1 MPLTGHAGGIRGLE
15 IKSVMAHSLSC
26 PVGQSNQRDYMT
38 QVINAAIVNVAG
50 RQRMLSQRIAMF
62 CLRLAGQDDQAERDL
77 IRQQLS
83 MLAQTMQQAHQ
94 GLIYGNPDLDL
105 PGQPSAAIYALYFG
119 EPLRVNQQVQNYLD
133 AVEAL
138 LAEDDEQLSFTHPQL
153 LKIQTAAEG
162 SLLNALDAV
171 VAQYQAESDQE
182 QAAIAKHQQ
191 DLYQISLDATAT
203 AQQKAQ
209 ELQQAMTELTQAQ
222 THLIQAEKLSS
233 IGQLVSG
240 VAHEINNPVNFI
252 YGNIGHAEEYLQDF
266 LKMLDLYQEH
276 YPNPAAEIRTTAA
289 EIDLDFICTDF
300 PKLLESIKMGAERIC
315 QIVRSLRNFSRADQS
330 YLEATNIH
338 DGIEG
343 TLMILSNRLK
353 SDSHRP
359 TIEIQRQYGDLPLVE
374 CYPGQLNQVFMNI
387 LANAIDALD
396 ESPPTAPRI
405 RIQTAVVDQNWIEIR
420 IADNGPG
427 IAAETQTH
435 IFKPFFT
442 TKGVGKGTGL
452 GMSISHEIIT
462 EQHAGQLTCVSQ
474 PQKGTEFIIQIPQ
487 QQPQD

>member
-1 MPLTGHAGGIRGLE
+1 
-15 IKSVMAHSLSC
+15 
-26 PVGQSNQRDYMT
+26 MT
-38 QVINAAIVNVAG
+38 QAINAAIVNVAG

-62 CLRLAGQDDQAERDL
+62 CLRLAGHPDAAERDR

-83 MLAQTMQQAHQ
+83 VLAQTMRQSHR

-105 PGQPSAAIYALYFG
+105 PGQPSEAVYALYFA
-119 EPLRVNQQVQNYLD
+119 EPLRVNQQVQDYLD

-138 LAEDDEQLSFTHPQL
+138 LSEGDEQLSLAHPQL

-162 SLLNALDAV
+162 SLLTALDAV
-171 VAQYQAESDQE
+171 VTQYQAESDHE

-191 DLYQISLDATAT
+191 DLYQISLDATAS

-233 IGQLVSG
+233 IGQLVAG

-252 YGNIGHAEEYLQDF
+252 YGNISHAEEYLQDL
-266 LKMLDLYQEH
+266 LKMLELYQEH
-276 YPNPAAEIRTTAA
+276 YPKPVAEIVAIS
-289 EIDLDFICTDF
+289 EEMDFDFISIDF
-300 PKLLESIKMGAERIC
+300 IKLLESIKIGAERIR
-315 QIVRSLRNFSRADQS
+315 QIVTSLRNFSRSDQS
-330 YLEATNIH
+330 YLEAIDIH
-338 DGIEG
+338 AGLDG

-353 SDSHRP
+353 AHSQRP
-359 TIEIQRQYGDLPLVE
+359 NIEIQRQYGDLPLVE

-396 ESPPTAPRI
+396 ECLPAAPRI
-405 RIQTAVVDQNWIEIR
+405 RIQTAVIDQDWIEIR

-427 IAAETQTH
+427 VPAETQAH

-462 EQHAGQLTCVSQ
+462 EQHAGKLSCLSQLK
-474 PQKGTEFIIQIPQ
+474 KGTEFIIQIPQ